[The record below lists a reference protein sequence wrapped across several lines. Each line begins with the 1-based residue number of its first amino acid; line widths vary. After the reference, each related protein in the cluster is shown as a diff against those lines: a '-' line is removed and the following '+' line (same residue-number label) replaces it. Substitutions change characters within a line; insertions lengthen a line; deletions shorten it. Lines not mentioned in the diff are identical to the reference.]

1 MENSEEC
8 YAVCREE
15 ISEAGLWVVKSEY
28 CVVRAL
34 KSPRW
39 SNISQRDESSRPGV
53 YILADGAKE
62 KIYIGQTDT
71 LQNRIRRHKS
81 EEFDWWEE
89 MLWITPEGSYQFG
102 TDRRR
107 YVESRLI
114 SQARKQEIQLKNYQ
128 FPEPPKLR
136 SNEQKNLEEKVLM
149 PIIQIFIPLMM
160 GFNFVL
166 PSPQRDPE
174 PDCPEFEI
182 LPQKEGIKAFAKIVG
197 GKWIVQK
204 DSQARRD
211 WKGGEIAG
219 KLIKGGYYN
228 LYQSLKKQDILRE
241 DESGKFCLFTKDHE
255 FNSPSAAAS
264 VIYGRQ
270 AAGPRNWKVSGENK
284 TYREW
289 EEENP

>member
-1 MENSEEC
+1 MKNTEEC
-8 YAVCREE
+8 YKVCREN

-39 SNISQRDESSRPGV
+39 SKTSQRDESSRPGV

-71 LQNRIRRHKS
+71 LQKRIRTHKNNK
-81 EEFDWWEE
+81 FDWWEE
-89 MLWITPEGSYQFG
+89 MLWITPDGGYRFG

-107 YVESRLI
+107 YVESKLI
-114 SQARKQEIQLKNYQ
+114 SQARKQEIKLKNDQ
-128 FPEPPKLR
+128 FPEPPQLDPD
-136 SNEQKNLEEKVLM
+136 EQKDLDEKVLN
-149 PIIQIFIPLMM
+149 PILQIFIPLMM

-166 PSPQRDPE
+166 PSPQRDTE
-174 PDCPEFEI
+174 PGCIEFEI
-182 LPQKEGIKAFAKIVG
+182 IPQQEGIKAFAKIVG

-204 DSQARRD
+204 DSQARKD
-211 WKGGEIAG
+211 WKGGARTKEI
-219 KLIKGGYYN
+219 IKGAYYN

-241 DESGKFCLFTKDHE
+241 DEKFCVFTEDHE
-255 FNSPSAAAS
+255 FDSPSAAAS

-270 AAGPRNWKVSGENK
+270 AAGPRNWNVRGEDK

-289 EEENP
+289 EKENP